1 VERLDAVVIGAGVVG
16 IAVAR
21 ALALSGREVT
31 VLEAE
36 PRPGQ
41 HASSRN
47 SEVIHAG
54 IYYAPGSLK
63 ARSCVAGRELLYRY
77 CAERGIA
84 HQRIGKL
91 LVAVTPAEI
100 PALRHYQALAHANGV
115 DDLRELEA
123 AQWRELEPEV
133 EAVAAVLS
141 PSTGIV
147 DSHALMTS
155 LLGDLERAAGAL
167 VCNSPVLQG
176 GATDSGSWLEVGGNA
191 CVRIACR
198 TVVNCAGLCA
208 PELALAIGTPQ
219 ASVPRPRFARG
230 HWFAL
235 AGRSPFRRLVYPM
248 PEAGGLGIHVTLDLA
263 GQARFGPDVQWI
275 DGVDYAFDPEREA
288 HFRLAIARY
297 YPGIATREL
306 QAVHCG
312 IRAKIAGPGEA
323 AADFRIDG
331 PAQHGVPGLLNLFG
345 IESPGLT
352 ASLALAQRVCV
363 IANGSSAAIGST

>member
-1 VERLDAVVIGAGVVG
+1 MERLDAVVIGAGVVG
-16 IAVAR
+16 LAAAR
-21 ALALSGREVT
+21 ALALAGREVT

-36 PRPGQ
+36 PRVGM

-63 ARSCVAGRELLYRY
+63 ARACVTGRKMLYGY

-84 HQRIGKL
+84 HRRIGKL
-91 LVAVTPAEI
+91 L
-100 PALRHYQALAHANGV
+100 LAAHPDDVPVLMRYLDTARANGV
-115 DDLRELEA
+115 DDLRVLERA
-123 AQWRELEPEV
+123 EWRELEPEV

-155 LLGDLERAAGAL
+155 LLADIERAGGTL
-167 VCNSPVLQG
+167 VCNSPVTG
-176 GATDSGSWLEVGGNA
+176 GALTGGAFALDVGGA
-191 CVRIACR
+191 DPVRIACR
-198 TVVNCAGLCA
+198 TVVNCAGLRA
-208 PELALAIGTPQ
+208 PPVALALGTPP
-219 ASVPRPRFARG
+219 ACVPPAHFARG

-235 AGRSPFRRLVYPM
+235 AGHSPFRRLVYPM

-275 DGVDYAFDPEREA
+275 DAIDYSFPDGREA
-288 HFRLAIARY
+288 AFRRAIARY

-306 QAVHCG
+306 QPAHCG
-312 IRAKIAGPGEA
+312 IRAKTAGPGEA
-323 AADFRIDG
+323 AQDFRIDG
-331 PAQHGVPGLLNLFG
+331 SAQHGIPGLVNLFG

-352 ASLALAQRVCV
+352 SALALAEMVV
-363 IANGSSAAIGST
+363 

>member
-1 VERLDAVVIGAGVVG
+1 MERLDAVVIGAGVVG
-16 IAVAR
+16 LAVAR
-21 ALALSGREVT
+21 ALALAGREVT

-36 PRPGQ
+36 LRPGM

-54 IYYAPGSLK
+54 VYYAQGSLK

-84 HQRIGKL
+84 HRRIGKL

-100 PALRHYQALAHANGV
+100 PTLRHYHALAGANGV
-115 DDLRELEA
+115 HDLRALERVE
-123 AQWRELEPEV
+123 WRELEPEV
-133 EAVAAVLS
+133 DAVAAVLS

-155 LLGDLERAAGAL
+155 LLGDLERAGGAL
-167 VCNSPVLQG
+167 VCASPVCGGGVQG
-176 GATDSGSWLEVGGNA
+176 GELRIEVGGVDP
-191 CVRIACR
+191 VRIACR
-198 TVVNCAGLCA
+198 SVVNCAGLRA
-208 PELALAIGTPQ
+208 PEVALAIGTP
-219 ASVPRPRFARG
+219 SGCVPSAHFVRG
-230 HWFAL
+230 QWFTL
-235 AGRSPFRRLVYPM
+235 AGKSPFHRLVYPM

-275 DGVDYAFDPEREA
+275 DDVDYDFDARREA
-288 HFRLAIARY
+288 HFRRAIARY

-306 QAVHCG
+306 QAAHCG
-312 IRAKIAGPGEA
+312 IRARIAGPAEA
-323 AADFRIDG
+323 AADFRVDG
-331 PAQHGVPGLLNLFG
+331 PGTHGVPGLVNLFG

-352 ASLALAQRVCV
+352 ASLALAEIV
-363 IANGSSAAIGST
+363 AAAIARH